1 MKLGWSW
8 AANLP
13 MSYLVQEHNDPVTGE
28 YLARI
33 GVQMI
38 ELFSWNE
45 LPEHELPGARM
56 LLTRLRDH
64 GSAIVIVCSSRRNE
78 SEVLASLQA
87 GAVGYLCKD
96 TLTPE
101 ALASAVRAS
110 SPPRCWGETPRHR
123 SSLSGLSRSCANR
136 WRWR

>member
-1 MKLGWSW
+1 
-8 AANLP
+8 

-33 GVQMI
+33 GVRVI

-64 GSAIVIVCSSRRNE
+64 GSAIVIVCSSRRKE

-110 SPPRCWGETPRHR
+110 SPPRCWGGT
-123 SSLSGLSRSCANR
+123 SAASLARASEALSRSCANR